1 MAHHALHLPHCGPK
15 SADVSDPTATPN
27 RPLAVSLRV
36 FLEQHKTD
44 ELQLP
49 LWHSGC
55 GVTSTVELVHT
66 WLEMGVCTC
75 RPAHTRLELH
85 MQGD

>member
-1 MAHHALHLPHCGPK
+1 MPFICLTVDPKVLMLLTQLPPQTDLLPFLLGF
-15 SADVSDPTATPN
+15 
-27 RPLAVSLRV
+27 